1 MIRCQLTLV
10 KRNFVDI
17 QQVLLIYV
25 AYDHNYVKSKSDVN
39 FMTRIS

>member
-10 KRNFVDI
+10 KRNFIDT

-25 AYDHNYVKSKSDVN
+25 VYDNYVKSKSDVN
-39 FMTRIS
+39 LMTRIS